1 MKFLVSYCIG
11 SSVMETALVSGFVA
25 GKLYA
30 LEASKELFAVETEL
44 VLLNV
49 GDRILLESC
58 STCHVYSLKIERV
71 A

>member
-1 MKFLVSYCIG
+1 MKFLVSYCLG
-11 SSVMETALVSGFVA
+11 SAVMETALVSGFVA

-30 LEASKELFAVETEL
+30 LEASKELFAAETEL

-58 STCHVYSLKIERV
+58 STCQVYSFKIERV

>member
-11 SSVMETALVSGFVA
+11 SSVMETALVSGFIA

-30 LEASKELFAVETEL
+30 LEASKELFTTETEL
-44 VLLNV
+44 MLLNV
-49 GDRILLESC
+49 GERILLETC
-58 STCHVYSLKIERV
+58 STCQVYSLKIERV